1 MNEQELLQ
9 PQTEKLRVFISSRMQ
24 ELEDLRA
31 YLSRELKI
39 RGIDAFVYELDLG
52 ARPDDPETV
61 SLLEVEKTDVFVLV
75 IGRTYGEIT
84 EREYERARELN
95 KPCLVY
101 ERLGRTTTD
110 EKLQGF
116 MNKLS
121 GARKVPSRSTFQNAV
136 DLAEKVA
143 TDVQSWLV
151 REYRRLTAER
161 SAAPES
167 SRRTGKIDDS
177 LKRLL
182 ASTTQTLPSG
192 NPSDLL
198 AWQLRQWFEALGYP
212 IDSEPETGPDYT
224 DFLLRI
230 PERKKQ
236 FTHVLVRAIAGEI
249 QSPDVDVAHAAVK
262 EKSQNEVWLVCQRRV
277 SPAARQAAKA
287 HDNVQVYTLDEL
299 IEEDVNFDSYFEWLD
314 AEVQK
319 ADIDRLYVP
328 LAVTVNEL
336 DASGTLRSDSTHD
349 DISIYVDQW
358 MEDTDGEHLS
368 LLGEFGTG
376 KSWFAFKYAHDLVAR
391 YRQAQQRGLTRPR
404 VPLLI
409 RLREYARGFK
419 DVGALLTEFVFR
431 EHELNIHNFAVL
443 ETLNRMGRLLFI
455 FDGFDEMAARVDQ
468 QKMVDNFWSLASVL
482 GPGSKAILTCRTEY
496 FQFAKQ
502 AREVLSGHLRG
513 SSMKELFETTRFQ
526 VATLEMFDEARLRMV
541 LSRRSND
548 QKLIEAV
555 MSNQRLID
563 LGSRPVM
570 VDLLIEAMPG
580 LEAEKADLARVYY
593 QAVQRKME
601 RDISLGRTFT
611 SMADKIFFMCEISWE
626 MLSTQELKINYKQIP
641 DRIREYFGS
650 RVATAEEDHWRHDLL
665 SQTMLVRDDDGYYR
679 PAHKSLVE
687 FFSAY
692 KLAAAIGALKEE
704 YVEAARKH
712 ANVDKRLQPVVQQ
725 WSVYFRATGGEGQVL
740 APLAGFAK
748 ESTAELGKTWG
759 RVALDDATSE
769 LILLMCGKAALLA
782 YVKNQNSTDEIE
794 GKVAG
799 RALQVAAF
807 SKDLEG
813 ADLAGAIVKG
823 CTLRN
828 SNLNNADLSRSSW
841 LDATFGRVTFDHT
854 SLRGISFD
862 HVTFV
867 DVTCRNA
874 DFSDGN
880 FEVHP
885 HVVNITGGIWC
896 TSGEEEI
903 LLVVLEEGRF
913 VAITPKSLEVQA
925 LTHPR
930 VTGIAL
936 PSGWLTTA
944 LLGLTNPLYQLPELG
959 FVSLDRNGWQKDR
972 DWKNRNLASG
982 LKATFTESSAAQG
995 DVEILDIEVAVE
1007 ATKQVLLNVKL
1018 HDTTDYASG
1027 STVLRALAISKNG
1040 KHVAVVHGTFGEVE
1054 TASIRRGNS
1063 NQEVPLQGFRGNTLK
1078 RDVSHT
1084 SDNRGA
1090 AFSPSGKILAIR
1102 EDQNV
1107 IGLWRTD
1114 DGELIGRVT
1123 FETAARGCIVDRAV
1137 GLPPNFAAANS
1148 DGKDGWIIEP
1158 GTATDH
1164 TDRSV

>member
-9 PQTEKLRVFISSRMQ
+9 PQAEKLRVFVSSRMQ

-31 YLSRELKI
+31 YLYRELKKH
-39 RGIDAFVYELDLG
+39 GIDAFVYESELG
-52 ARPDDPETV
+52 ARPEDPETV

-116 MNKLS
+116 MKKLS
-121 GARKVPSRSTFQNAV
+121 GARGVPSRSTFQNAL
-136 DLAEKVA
+136 DLAPKVA

-177 LKRLL
+177 LKRLV

-236 FTHVLVRAIAGEI
+236 FTRVLVRAIAGEI
-249 QSPDVDVAHAAVK
+249 QSPDVDIAQTSVK
-262 EKSQNEVWLVCQRRV
+262 EKSQDEVWLVCKRRV
-277 SPAARQAAKA
+277 SPAAKQAAKA
-287 HDNVQVYTLDEL
+287 HDNVHLYTLDEL
-299 IEEDVNFDSYFEWLD
+299 IEEDVNFDKYFEWLD
-314 AEVQK
+314 AQVQA

-328 LAVTVNEL
+328 LAVTVNEV
-336 DASGTLRSDSTHD
+336 DASGTLRSDSTHE

-526 VATLEMFDEARLRMV
+526 VATLEMFDEARLRTV
-541 LSRRSND
+541 LSRRSDD
-548 QKLIEAV
+548 QKLIDAV

-580 LEAEKADLARVYY
+580 LEAENADLARVYY

-704 YVEAARKH
+704 YVEAAAKH
-712 ANVDKRLQPVVQQ
+712 ANVNKTLQPVEQQ
-725 WSVYFRATGGEGQVL
+725 WSTYFRATGGEGQVL
-740 APLAGFAK
+740 APLARFAK
-748 ESTAELGKTWG
+748 ESTAELEKTWG

-769 LILLMCGKAALLA
+769 LILLMCGKPALLA

-807 SKDLEG
+807 SGDLQG
-813 ADLAGAIVKG
+813 ADLAGAIVSG
-823 CTLRN
+823 CHLRKC
-828 SNLNNADLSRSSW
+828 NLNSADLALSSW
-841 LDATFGRVTFDHT
+841 LDASFGLVTLNHA
-854 SLRGISFD
+854 SLRGVSFD
-862 HVTFV
+862 HVMFI

-874 DFSDGN
+874 DLSDGK

-885 HVVNITGGIWC
+885 HFVNITGGTWC
-896 TSGEEEI
+896 TSGDKEI
-903 LLVVLEEGRF
+903 LLVVLEDCRF
-913 VAITPKSLEVQA
+913 IAITPKSLAVQA
-925 LTHPR
+925 LEQLNQMR
-930 VTGIAL
+930 LG
-936 PSGWLTTA
+936 SGLFT
-944 LLGLTNPLYQLPELG
+944 LGLLQQNTTLYMGAELG
-959 FVSLDRNGWQKDR
+959 LASFDRNGWHKDR
-972 DWKNRNLASG
+972 DWKNRKETSG
-982 LKATFTESSAAQG
+982 LKTKFTESSAAYG
-995 DVEILDIEVAVE
+995 DVEILEIEVTVE
-1007 ATKQVLLNVKL
+1007 ATQQVLLNVKL
-1018 HDTTDYASG
+1018 HDTTDYDAG
-1027 STVLRALAISKNG
+1027 STVLRAMAISKNG
-1040 KHVAVVHGTFGEVE
+1040 KQVALVGGTFGEEE

-1063 NQEVPLQGFRGNTLK
+1063 NQDVSLRGFRGRILQ
-1078 RDVSHT
+1078 RELSHT
-1084 SDNRGA
+1084 TDNRGA
-1090 AFSPSGKILAIR
+1090 AFSPSGAILAIR
-1102 EDQNV
+1102 EEQNIV
-1107 IGLWRTD
+1107 GFWRTD
-1114 DGELIGRVT
+1114 DGGLIGRVR
-1123 FETAARGCIVDRAV
+1123 FETAARGCILDRAV
-1137 GLPPNFAAANS
+1137 GLPPDFAAANS
-1148 DGKDGWIIEP
+1148 DAKDGWIVEADIHKP
-1158 GTATDH
+1158 N
-1164 TDRSV
+1164 